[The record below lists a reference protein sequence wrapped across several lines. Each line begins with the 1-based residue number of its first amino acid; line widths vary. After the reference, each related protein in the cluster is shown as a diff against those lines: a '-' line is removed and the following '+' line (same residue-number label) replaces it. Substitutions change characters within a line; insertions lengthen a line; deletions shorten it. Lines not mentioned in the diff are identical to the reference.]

1 MSIRL
6 ILCSISSLPE
16 MLMELSANIPLIDL
30 DLDFRIIVNLGVEC
44 NEYLEIEIK
53 QVNGIKFLKVRDE
66 DNRLIASSLK
76 METLT
81 IDANPDLIYLE
92 NNDLAQLL
100 IEREILALV
109 KRFDVG
115 IECQLIIL
123 SDFDELAEI

>member
-1 MSIRL
+1 
-6 ILCSISSLPE
+6 
-16 MLMELSANIPLIDL
+16 MLMELSPNIPLIDL

-92 NNDLAQLL
+92 NNDLSQLL